1 MRQNIVENQGFIIV
15 LNNDEYHHL
24 LAMFQ
29 ELAEKPEAPGWHK
42 DMYAEL
48 QRGCDQEFLAEILE

>member
-1 MRQNIVENQGFIIV
+1 MENQGFIII
-15 LNNDEYHHL
+15 LNNDEYHNL

-29 ELAEKPEAPGWHK
+29 KLAEKPEAPRWHK